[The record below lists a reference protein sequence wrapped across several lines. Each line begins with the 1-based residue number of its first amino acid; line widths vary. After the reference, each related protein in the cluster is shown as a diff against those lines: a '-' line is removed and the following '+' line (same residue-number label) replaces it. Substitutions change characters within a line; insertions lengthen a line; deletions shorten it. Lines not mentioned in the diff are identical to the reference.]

1 MGNSF
6 SSAIYS
12 FLQYLG
18 LYSKEA
24 TIAVIGS
31 NVIINSSLGLDNAGK
46 TTILYQLLHNKL
58 IQMAPSLVREFGI
71 C

>member
-24 TIAVIGS
+24 TIAVIGLIEYYTS
-31 NVIINSSLGLDNAGK
+31 FLGLDNAGK

-58 IQMAPSLVREFGI
+58 IQMAPSLVR
-71 C
+71 